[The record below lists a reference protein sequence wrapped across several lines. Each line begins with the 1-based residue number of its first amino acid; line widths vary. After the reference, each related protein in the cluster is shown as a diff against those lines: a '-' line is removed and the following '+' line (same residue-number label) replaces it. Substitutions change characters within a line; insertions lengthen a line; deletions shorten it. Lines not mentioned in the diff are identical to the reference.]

1 MTGWI
6 LAVCLRI
13 EAQTF
18 RLETVS
24 DSLSRLVLT
33 TDSTCDRWDLPYP
46 VYQFQVGDID
56 GDGSIDAM
64 VGVIK
69 KTRFHRDMGRRLFIF
84 KNHRGRVRSL
94 WMGSKLGG
102 QLEDFRFVDGV
113 VRALESTR
121 DGKYVVS
128 DYRWEEFGLIFA
140 HFIEK
145 NIKQK
150 DQAYE
155 KFLDN
160 GIRPAD

>member
-1 MTGWI
+1 
-6 LAVCLRI
+6 
-13 EAQTF
+13 
-18 RLETVS
+18 
-24 DSLSRLVLT
+24 
-33 TDSTCDRWDLPYP
+33 
-46 VYQFQVGDID
+46 
-56 GDGSIDAM
+56 
-64 VGVIK
+64 
-69 KTRFHRDMGRRLFIF
+69 
-84 KNHRGRVRSL
+84 
-94 WMGSKLGG
+94 MGSKLGG